1 MGPQH
6 YPHIHISYNSNSGRK
21 REIFSEFLEVY
32 LDWALSEKRYR
43 CFSMVEDI
51 KVLRLVVWFLIGR
64 MWVGR
69 LVSGLWLVVESI
81 DALVVGGCPTR

>member
-1 MGPQH
+1 
-6 YPHIHISYNSNSGRK
+6 
-21 REIFSEFLEVY
+21 
-32 LDWALSEKRYR
+32 
-43 CFSMVEDI
+43 MVENI

-81 DALVVGGCPTR
+81 DALIVGGCPTR